1 MTPSSRSR
9 RVARARGCTIRYDR
23 PTDIFA
29 GNTTLHT
36 GSGREAYLLLPVIP
50 ADRPGVRTTK
60 PVMHNGKD
68 DQIAR

>member
-1 MTPSSRSR
+1 MHND
-9 RVARARGCTIRYDR
+9 RYDR

-50 ADRPGVRTTK
+50 PDRPGVRATR
-60 PVMHNGKD
+60 PVKHNGKNG
-68 DQIAR
+68 QIAR

>member
-1 MTPSSRSR
+1 MIPNSRSR
-9 RVARARGCTIRYDR
+9 RAAQAWMHDDRYDR
-23 PTDIFA
+23 PPDIFG

-60 PVMHNGKD
+60 PVRHNGND
-68 DQIAR
+68 GHIAR